1 MFLRRFFG
9 SFISKI
15 VMPAQ
20 QLHPAAAHA
29 QANQSDSDDILSNLK
44 FIKSSGNAQI
54 GVRQFCSTTNL
65 KITPDTK
72 VILHAFGNA
81 DCVENHQFELQQES
95 FAYNNTIVAG
105 MNFRNVGESQG
116 TVSSEKDWI
125 DDAIAVIN
133 HYHALGI
140 PLKNILLNG
149 HSLGGAILTMAAA
162 TVYREE
168 LAALQKSKKNISD
181 PDKNECSP
189 RLINNRSFSTLADE
203 IMISILRG
211 FGTGL
216 LTSIIYGLLATLF
229 VTTST
234 AWIIG
239 GTLLTSGL
247 IYPQIPEF
255 FFRPILNTVL
265 WLSFGRMDAFSAYQ
279 SLPNEAKDYI
289 IAKDDGVI
297 CERATIHYRL
307 KSERKTQKQ
316 ELRKQISNASDR
328 DEKASL
334 HARLLNI
341 KDCKLRFAADNSIS
355 MEAHN
360 CPMNYLKTFHKL
372 RDGTTPNN
380 HQTSG
385 DIVMDNKCKKLLRL

>member
-15 VMPAQ
+15 IMPAQ
-20 QLHPAAAHA
+20 QLYPAAPHDP
-29 QANQSDSDDILSNLK
+29 ANQSYSDSISSHLK
-44 FIKSSGNAQI
+44 LIKSSGNAQI

-81 DCVENHQFELQQES
+81 DCVENHQFELQEAS
-95 FAYNNTIVAG
+95 YSYKETIVAG
-105 MNFRNVGESQG
+105 MNFRNVGKSQG
-116 TVSSEKDWI
+116 SVSSEKDWV
-125 DDAIAVIN
+125 DDAVAVIN
-133 HYHALGI
+133 HYRSLGI

-149 HSLGGAILTMAAA
+149 HSLGGAILTMAAS
-162 TVYREE
+162 TIYKEE
-168 LAALQKSKKNISD
+168 LAALQKSKKTITDN
-181 PDKNECSP
+181 DKNECSP

-203 IMISILRG
+203 IMVSILHG
-211 FGTGL
+211 LGTGL
-216 LTSIIYGLLATLF
+216 LTGTIYGLLATLF

-239 GTLLTSGL
+239 GTLLASGL

-279 SLPNEAKDYI
+279 ALPNEAKDYI

-307 KSERKTQKQ
+307 KSQRKTQKK
-316 ELRKQISNASDR
+316 ELRKEISNTSDEN
-328 DEKASL
+328 EKVSL
-334 HARLLNI
+334 YARLLNI
-341 KDCKLRFAADNSIS
+341 KDCKLRFTADNSIS
-355 MEAHN
+355 VEAHN

-372 RDGTTPNN
+372 IDWTTPNN
-380 HQTSG
+380 HQISG
-385 DIVMDNKCKKLLRL
+385 DIVM